1 MTLFLPFINYFFT
14 ILTTLISGSQSQE
27 RGEIFDFS
35 LRLSPPKLHDNLQL
49 FSVTNN
55 NQYFVKI
62 AILGLLH

>member
-35 LRLSPPKLHDNLQL
+35 LRLSLPKLHDNLQL

-55 NQYFVKI
+55 NNFSR
-62 AILGLLH
+62 